1 MANIIFFG
9 TPDFAERC
17 LEHVHAF
24 AEQSNHKLIGVVCQP
39 DKPSERGQQMHAP
52 AVKVLAEKLGFPV
65 WQPPKIT
72 LEFIE
77 WFETQKID
85 LAIVVAYG
93 KILPERLLKASRLGF
108 VNVHGSLLPRW
119 RGAAPIQRAIE
130 AGDAETGVCIMNL
143 VPEMDAGEVYM
154 TAKTPIEANETSGE
168 LFERLSKLGAETLI
182 KALPGILNGTL
193 PKIPQPDSGITH
205 ARKVTKEEASIDWTQ
220 SAEQIHNKCRAMQ
233 PWPGSYTNYQGKK
246 LRLFKSSPLSTEWKG
261 VGSEVSER
269 AGQILELGDT
279 LVVAT
284 GNGALAFQ
292 EAQLEGRRRMDIQS
306 LLNGFQ
312 MQVGELLC

>member
-9 TPDFAERC
+9 TPDFAVSS
-17 LEHVHAF
+17 LEHIHDF
-24 AEQSNHKLIGVVCQP
+24 AKREGHSLVGVVCQP
-39 DKPSERGQQMHAP
+39 DKPSERGHQIHKP
-52 AVKVLAEKLGFPV
+52 ATKLLAEQLGLAV
-65 WQPPKIT
+65 WQPGKIT
-72 LEFIE
+72 PDFID

-130 AGDAETGVCIMNL
+130 AGDSETGVCIMNL

-154 TAKTPIEANETSGE
+154 TAKTAIEANETSGE
-168 LFERLSKLGAETLI
+168 LFERLAKLGAETLI
-182 KALPGILNGTL
+182 KALPGILNETL
-193 PKIPQPDSGITH
+193 PKIPQPELGITH
-205 ARKVTKEEASIDWTQ
+205 ARKVTKEEASIDWSQ
-220 SAEQIHNKCRAMQ
+220 SAEQIHNKCRAMH

-246 LRLFKSSPLSTEWKG
+246 IRLF
-261 VGSEVSER
+261 GSEPLTPALSHKGRGRE
-269 AGQILELGDT
+269 GQILELGDT

-284 GNGALAFQ
+284 GNGAIAFH
-292 EAQLEGRRRMDIQS
+292 EAQLEGRRRMDIRS

-312 MQVGELLC
+312 MKVGELLC